1 MNWDFLIQGRDSL
14 DVTTD
19 SRKITSGCVFV
30 ALRGEHFDGNLF
42 AAQALETGAA
52 YAIVDEDIPAT
63 CSQKKE
69 YDGRLIRVES
79 SLAALQELARIW
91 VTKWR
96 KTPSASGATR
106 AVIAITGTNGKTTTK
121 ELTAAVLSTRY
132 KIHYTQGN
140 YNNSLGVPLTL
151 LQLNKEHELAIVEM
165 GASHPGDINELV
177 SVAEPDYGL
186 ITNVGYA
193 HLQGFGSFN
202 GVMRTKRELYDYLVS
217 HNGNVFR
224 NADNAYLE
232 QMWKTASDGSTWNG
246 REYLYHRM
254 PMPEGT
260 HLAGAFNA
268 ENIAAALCIGEC
280 FGISREEGLKAIRGY
295 VPSNNRSQAVQTV
308 RNRLIVDAYN
318 ANYTSMQAALDSFDA
333 DAFILGAMR
342 ELGDFSHTAH
352 QNIVN
357 MLLERKAEQVWLVGD
372 EWKDTT
378 TPYPVFSS
386 AEKLKEKIQHNE
398 IQIAGRRVLI
408 KGSRS
413 NQLEQLI
420 EVL

>member
-1 MNWDFLIQGRDSL
+1 MDWSYLIQGKDSI

-19 SRKITSGCVFV
+19 SRKVTRGCVFV
-30 ALRGEHFDGNLF
+30 ALRGEHFDGNDYVE
-42 AAQALETGAA
+42 QARQDGA
-52 YAIVDEDIPAT
+52 
-63 CSQKKE
+63 E
-69 YDGRLIRVES
+69 YIIQGDNA
-79 SLAALQELARIW
+79 LAELQDLARS
-91 VTKWR
+91 WR
-96 KTPSASGATR
+96 RKLALP
-106 AVIAITGTNGKTTTK
+106 VIGVTGTNGKTTTK
-121 ELTAAVLSTRY
+121 ELTATVLSTRY
-132 KIHYTQGN
+132 NIHYTQGN

-165 GASHPGDINELV
+165 GASHPDDINELV

-193 HLQGFGSFN
+193 HLQGFGSFE
-202 GVMRTKRELYDYLVS
+202 GVMRTKGELYDYLVS

-232 QMWKTASDGSTWNG
+232 QMWKTASDGRTWNG

-254 PMPEGT
+254 PMPDGT
-260 HLAGAFNA
+260 HLAGDYNA

-295 VPSNNRSQAVQTV
+295 VPSNNRSQVVQTAH
-308 RNRLIVDAYN
+308 NRLIVDAYN
-318 ANYTSMQAALDSFDA
+318 ANYTSMQAAMNCFDGNA
-333 DAFILGAMR
+333 YILGAMR

-372 EWKDTT
+372 EWKETT

-386 AEKLKEKIQHNE
+386 AENLKDSILQGG
-398 IQIAGRRVLI
+398 IRMDGLQILI

-413 NQLEQLI
+413 NRLEQLV